1 MTECTEF
8 YVYEIQPDL
17 VEEFLTVKDQL
28 ITETEQLPGLVR
40 SATLRSTDREN
51 LFIDR
56 MVWESAD
63 AAAAGNE
70 RFQQLP
76 IAERFMA
83 MMAGP
88 PQVGGGFSLIAGR

>member
-8 YVYEIQPDL
+8 YVYEIRPDL
-17 VEEFLTVKDQL
+17 VEEFLAVKDQL
-28 ITETEQLPGLVR
+28 ITVTEQLPGLVR
-40 SATLRSTDREN
+40 SATLRSTERDN

-56 MVWESAD
+56 MIWESAE

-70 RFQQLP
+70 RFRQLP
-76 IAERFMA
+76 VAERFMA

-88 PQVGGGFSLIAGR
+88 PQVGGGFSMVAGS